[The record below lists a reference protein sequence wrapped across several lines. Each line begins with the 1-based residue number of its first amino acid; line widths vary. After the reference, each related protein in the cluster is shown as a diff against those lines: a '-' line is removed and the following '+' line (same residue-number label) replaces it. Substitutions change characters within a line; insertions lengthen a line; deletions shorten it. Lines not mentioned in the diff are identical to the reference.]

1 MTKNCEVFIS
11 YSKDD
16 KLQADAACVHLESFG
31 IKCWIA
37 PRDIHPSEDWAEAII
52 NAMDNSK
59 ILLLIFSDKSN
70 HSPQVRREVERA
82 VNKGLSILPFRIEEV
97 PLSKSMEYFI
107 SAQQWLDAFDGD
119 MDKHLIQLGESV
131 LRTLNHLS
139 PVRSAAEPQSA
150 RPPAQPHT
158 EVQVQP
164 QAVLPTHAASTI
176 SPEVITALETFL
188 AQTLG
193 PIARHLVKR
202 KNTDG
207 ISAKDLIAE
216 LSHEI
221 ENDQERKQ
229 FLSKTS
235 SLHSH

>member
-1 MTKNCEVFIS
+1 MTTNCEVFIS

-119 MDKHLIQLGESV
+119 MDKHLILLGESV

-139 PVRSAAEPQSA
+139 PARPAAEPQA
-150 RPPAQPHT
+150 IRPT
-158 EVQVQP
+158 VQP
-164 QAVLPTHAASTI
+164 QAVLPARASAAV
-176 SPEVITALETFL
+176 SPEVIMALETFL

-207 ISAKDLIAE
+207 ISTKELIVA
-216 LSHEI
+216 LSNEI
-221 ENDQERKQ
+221 ENDHERKQ

-235 SLHSH
+235 SLSTQ